1 MISGKILQGNFK
13 LHDFLINPLKRQ
25 SRFPFISKHSS
36 DLMELFQTLESCPPQ
51 LIPLGCMDGGMPQN
65 EQDGRYYLAVHLS
78 QHPDRAVR
86 KALVQPAKHFVPHL
100 LPDLLADQDEE
111 VQLEAAKALW
121 EMTPTDTTYFLHAL
135 RRLRDEV
142 HRRDLKKRANLRS
155 NTVQTLNIVR
165 DAQPDRE
172 ADYIKFFTFVWCY
185 EDADLAG
192 LCQQLHDL
200 YRQHHSFLGDVK
212 NASNEICRQI
222 NKIGQT
228 AAQLTYEAI
237 WLTLGSVATEELTI
251 IWAEISHQHQAEIQ

>member
-13 LHDFLINPLKRQ
+13 FNDILINPLTLQR
-25 SRFPFISKHSS
+25 RIPFFSKHPS
-36 DLMELFQTLESCPPQ
+36 DLMELFQTLESCPPY
-51 LIPLGCMDGGMPQN
+51 LMPLGCVDDGLPQN

-78 QHPDRAVR
+78 QHPDTAVR
-86 KALVQPAKHFVPHL
+86 KALVQPVKHFVPQL
-100 LPDLLADQDEE
+100 LPDLLGDQDEE
-111 VQLEAAKALW
+111 VQLKAAKALW
-121 EMTPTDTTYFLHAL
+121 EMTPTDTTYFLQAL
-135 RRLRDEV
+135 RHLRDEV
-142 HRRDLKKRANLRS
+142 HRRDLKKRANLQS
-155 NTVQTLNIVR
+155 KTVQTLNIVR
-165 DAQPDRE
+165 DARPDRE

-185 EDADLAG
+185 EDADLAC

-200 YRQHHSFLGDVK
+200 YRQHHSFLGDSK

-228 AAQLTYEAI
+228 ATQLTYEAM